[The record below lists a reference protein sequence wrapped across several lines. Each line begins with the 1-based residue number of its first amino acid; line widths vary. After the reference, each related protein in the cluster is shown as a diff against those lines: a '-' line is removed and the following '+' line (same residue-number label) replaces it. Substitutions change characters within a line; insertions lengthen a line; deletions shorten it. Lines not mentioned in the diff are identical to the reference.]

1 MRRTVLKLAGIATA
15 LLLAAAGAQAK
26 SSETAD
32 PIELL
37 RASDRARGA
46 AASAAGVS
54 WTSIV
59 VTKDADDVNEAT
71 YSVILRG
78 DDAVAEVVAPARQKG
93 EKILFNDRTLWFF
106 KPGLRKPISVSPRQ
120 KLIGDAANGDM
131 ASTRYARDYEGTL
144 VGEETVDG
152 SPAWK
157 LELKARARNVTYDR
171 IRYWISKGARLGVR
185 AEFLTL
191 AGEVFKT
198 AEFRYANKILIA
210 AKTFPFVS
218 EMVIHD
224 PHDKAKETVIRYLNP
239 REEPHPES
247 LFNVNNLAR

>member
-1 MRRTVLKLAGIATA
+1 MRRIVVRLASFGLVI
-15 LLLAAAGAQAK
+15 LSVSGA
-26 SSETAD
+26 SGGSTAD
-32 PIELL
+32 ADPTELL

-46 AASAAGVS
+46 AASTAGVS
-54 WTSIV
+54 WTSVV
-59 VTKDADDVNEAT
+59 VTKDGEDINEAT

-78 DDAVAEVVAPARQKG
+78 DDALAEVVAPARQKG
-93 EKILFNDRTLWFF
+93 EKILFNDRTLWFY

-120 KLIGDAANGDM
+120 KLMGDAANGDM

-144 VGEETVDG
+144 AGAETVG
-152 SPAWK
+152 GVPTWK

-171 IRYWISKGARLGVR
+171 IRYWISKRERLGVR

-198 AEFRYANKILIA
+198 ADFRYDNSIQVAGE
-210 AKTFPFVS
+210 TFPFVS
-218 EMVIHD
+218 EMAIHD
-224 PHDKAKETVIRYLNP
+224 PLDAHKETLIRYQRP